1 MKSMT
6 APSKVGEVSQARDW
20 LRWVGIVLAVLGL
33 AVAVYMSYAELSGQ
47 ETSCPGA
54 TDEAG
59 AAGAVAVDC
68 GFVQSS
74 IYSKVLGIPVAVIG
88 VAGYLAILGVWLLED
103 RIDFLKSFGHL
114 LVFGMA
120 LFGFLFEGYLTY
132 AELFIMYT
140 VCTWCL
146 LTAVFM
152 TSVFIVAT
160 LRLVQHF
167 RQPAT

>member
-1 MKSMT
+1 MT
-6 APSKVGEVSQARDW
+6 TTAQMGNTSQGRNW
-20 LRWVGIVLAVLGL
+20 LRWLGIGLAILGL

-54 TDEAG
+54 TDAAG

-74 IYSKVLGIPVAVIG
+74 IYAKVLGVPVAVIG

-103 RIDFLKSFGHL
+103 RVGILREYSHL

-120 LFGFLFEGYLTY
+120 LFGFLFEAYLTY

-146 LTAVFM
+146 LTGVFM

-160 LRLVQHF
+160 ARLVQHF
-167 RQPAT
+167 RQPLT

>member
-1 MKSMT
+1 MT
-6 APSKVGEVSQARDW
+6 ATSKMGSASPARNW
-20 LRWVGIVLAVLGL
+20 LRWAGIVLAILGL
-33 AVAVYMSYAELSGQ
+33 AIAAYMSYAELSGQ

-68 GFVQSS
+68 GFVQHS
-74 IYSKVLGIPVAVIG
+74 IYATVLGIPVAIIG
-88 VAGYLAILGVWLLED
+88 VAGFLAILGAWLLED
-103 RIDFLKSFGHL
+103 RIGFLREFGHV

-120 LFGFLFEGYLTY
+120 LFGFLFEAYLTY

-146 LTAVFM
+146 LTALAITLVF
-152 TSVFIVAT
+152 VVAT
-160 LRLVQHF
+160 IRLIQHF
-167 RQPAT
+167 RQPITD